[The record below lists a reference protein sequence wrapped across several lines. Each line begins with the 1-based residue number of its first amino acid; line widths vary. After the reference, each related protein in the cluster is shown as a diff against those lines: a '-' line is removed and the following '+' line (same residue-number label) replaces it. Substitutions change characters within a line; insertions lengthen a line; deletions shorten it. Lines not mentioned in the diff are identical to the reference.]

1 MAQDQTWTFTAANVA
16 PRLARQAISDFASSI
31 DLPQSILADALIC
44 VSEAV
49 TNAVQH
55 AYRDAG
61 EPGPVHVQAS
71 VHDDLCVIV
80 RDEGSGMTP
89 RTDSP
94 GLGIGLPTISNLAR
108 SVDIRVEGTS
118 GTEVEMHFPLCRTV

>member
-1 MAQDQTWTFTAANVA
+1 MTREQTWTLAAENVA
-16 PRLARQAISDFASSI
+16 PRLARRAISDFASSSN
-31 DLPQSILADALIC
+31 LPPSVLADVLIC

-55 AYRDAG
+55 AYRHAA
-61 EPGPVHVQAS
+61 EPGPVHLQA
-71 VHDDLCVIV
+71 HINDDLCISV
-80 RDEGSGMTP
+80 RDDGAGMTP

-108 SVDIRVEGTS
+108 SVDIRVDGDA
-118 GTEVEMHFPLCRTV
+118 GTEVVMRFPRA